1 MIPAMATSKEFMDFV
16 HERIGLG
23 PRITSRR
30 MFGEY
35 AVYLDGKV
43 LLFVCDNSVFLKP
56 TAAAE
61 PLVHHLP
68 LGAPYPGAK
77 VHRVLDELLEDPVRL
92 QEVLQV
98 TADAL
103 PLPKPR
109 KKKSK

>member
-1 MIPAMATSKEFMDFV
+1 MATSREFMDFV

-23 PRITSRR
+23 ARVTSRR

-43 LLFVCDNSVFLKP
+43 LLFVCDNCVFLKP
-56 TAAAE
+56 TTAAE

-68 LGAPYPGAK
+68 QGAPYPGAK
-77 VHRVLDELLEDPVRL
+77 AYRILDELLEDPVRL

-103 PLPKPR
+103 PMPKPR
-109 KKKSK
+109 TAKKKSK